1 MRAKW
6 CLANLIAFYEETTLL
21 MDERRAD
28 DTVVLYFVNAFDTLF
43 CNILTGK
50 LMKDGLDMW
59 SER

>member
-28 DTVVLYFVNAFDTLF
+28 DTVVL
-43 CNILTGK
+43 LTHCSVTSS
-50 LMKDGLDMW
+50 LAN
-59 SER
+59 